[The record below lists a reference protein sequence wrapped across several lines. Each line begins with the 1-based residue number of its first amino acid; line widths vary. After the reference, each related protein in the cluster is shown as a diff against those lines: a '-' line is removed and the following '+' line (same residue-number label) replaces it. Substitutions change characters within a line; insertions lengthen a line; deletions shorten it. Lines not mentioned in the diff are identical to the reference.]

1 MTALLTAIVVWLSA
15 NFELPPDHHLPRVSF
30 ASREAIAELGY
41 RDASGLQAPASDQNT
56 GRREVVAVYDS
67 RSETIYL
74 SDGWRGETPAEVSV
88 LVHEM
93 VHHLQHRAGLKFAC
107 PQEREALAYK
117 AQSAWLAMSGTDLA
131 TEFELDGFTL
141 LVKTRCL

>member
-1 MTALLTAIVVWLSA
+1 MTALLTAIVVWLST
-15 NFELPPDHHLPRVSF
+15 NYELPPDHHHPRVSV
-30 ASREAIAELGY
+30 ASKEAIAELRY
-41 RDASGLQAPASDQNT
+41 REAPSLQAPEPDQTT

-67 RSETIYL
+67 QSETIYL
-74 SDGWRGETPAEVSV
+74 SDGWLGETPAEMSV

-93 VHHLQHRAGLKFAC
+93 VHHLQYRAGLKFAC

-117 AQSAWLAMSGTDLA
+117 AQAAWLAMSGTDLA

-141 LVKTRCL
+141 LVMTRCL